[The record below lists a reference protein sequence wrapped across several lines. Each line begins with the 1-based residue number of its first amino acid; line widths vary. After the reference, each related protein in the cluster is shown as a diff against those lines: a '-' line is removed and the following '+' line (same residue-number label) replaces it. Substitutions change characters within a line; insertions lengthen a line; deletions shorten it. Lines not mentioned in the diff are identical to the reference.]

1 MLILYL
7 ADLIV
12 SSTFPVR
19 LANAGAVYIRQ
30 PLKSVLI
37 SDGKNSKKMD
47 KKCRKTLEK
56 GKKKRRRPATSLNMR
71 IRKKAIRYCFDCS
84 ARTAFACCA
93 LTGTK
98 GYSVPARCWA

>member
-56 GKKKRRRPATSLNMR
+56 GKKRDAAPRRL
-71 IRKKAIRYCFDCS
+71 
-84 ARTAFACCA
+84 
-93 LTGTK
+93 
-98 GYSVPARCWA
+98 

>member
-7 ADLIV
+7 VDLIV

-71 IRKKAIRYCFDCS
+71 IRKKKRFAIAS
-84 ARTAFACCA
+84 TA
-93 LTGTK
+93 
-98 GYSVPARCWA
+98 VPGPPSPAVR

>member
-37 SDGKNSKKMD
+37 SDGKNSKKVNE
-47 KKCRKTLEK
+47 KCRKQHIFVYFT
-56 GKKKRRRPATSLNMR
+56 P
-71 IRKKAIRYCFDCS
+71 IRASILMPY
-84 ARTAFACCA
+84 
-93 LTGTK
+93 TGQ
-98 GYSVPARCWA
+98 

>member
-12 SSTFPVR
+12 SSTVSVR
-19 LANAGAVYIRQ
+19 LANAGTVCIRK

-47 KKCRKTLEK
+47 KKCRKQHIFVYFT
-56 GKKKRRRPATSLNMR
+56 P
-71 IRKKAIRYCFDCS
+71 IRAIILMPY
-84 ARTAFACCA
+84 
-93 LTGTK
+93 TGQ
-98 GYSVPARCWA
+98 